1 MIEAKVF
8 LETQYSGHLLKY
20 RNEINV
26 KGVYW
31 NGGRGGGKGGQGSS
45 HSQIFPV
52 RAWGRGGGGVA
63 AMPGMHVGMLIAK
76 TPPNKRRNGI
86 LKEGAELNNLFRYI
100 IPYSLFKPKR

>member
-1 MIEAKVF
+1 M
-8 LETQYSGHLLKY
+8 G
-20 RNEINV
+20 
-26 KGVYW
+26 GGG
-31 NGGRGGGKGGQGSS
+31 GGREGKVPVTVRSFQSEPGGG
-45 HSQIFPV
+45 V
-52 RAWGRGGGGVA
+52 GGGVA